1 MAAPSGG
8 SHRPDRRA
16 LSGAGLGVLAAA
28 ALWAGG
34 ARASEGGASV
44 YLLGS
49 GGPEA
54 AVLPPV
60 QGVFFANTAY
70 YYSGS
75 GGGGKQFT
83 VGGNL
88 AAGVD
93 ASIAADFASVAW
105 VPTTN
110 LAGGVLLLGAALP
123 FGGPDVKASAVLT
136 GPRGRQFTASTSD
149 STFVLGDPIL
159 TGEWGW
165 TGGKLHVTASALV
178 NIPIGDYHEGQLAN
192 LAFHRWAEDVSLA
205 STWHDAK
212 SGWDVSGKA
221 GFTFNGENPATDY
234 RTGTEFHLEGAIEKA
249 LSPAFSAGLQAYYF
263 NQVSADSGSGA
274 VLGPFEGRVTGFGG
288 EAAYNFMVGR
298 APMTLRLHA
307 TTEFDARNRLQGTA
321 VWLDFSIPLAVK
333 LPAGVGGR

>member
-1 MAAPSGG
+1 MMAAG
-8 SHRPDRRA
+8 
-16 LSGAGLGVLAAA
+16 

-34 ARASEGGASV
+34 AQASEGGASV

-54 AVLPPV
+54 AVVPPI
-60 QGVFFANTAY
+60 QGVFFANTTY

-75 GGGGKQFT
+75 SGGGKSFT
-83 VGGNL
+83 LGGNL
-88 AAGVD
+88 AAGLD
-93 ASIAADFASVAW
+93 ATIVADFPSVVW

-110 LAGGVLLLGAALP
+110 LAGGVLVLGGALP
-123 FGGPDVKASAVLT
+123 FGGPDITVSNVLT
-136 GPRGRQFTASTSD
+136 GPRERQFTGSTSD
-149 STFVLGDPIL
+149 STFVIGDPIL

-165 TGGKLHVTASALV
+165 MSGNLHVTASALI

-212 SGWDVSGKA
+212 SGWDLSGKA

-263 NQVSADSGSGA
+263 NQVSADSGAGA
-274 VLGPFEGRVTGFGG
+274 VLGPFQGRVTGVGG
-288 EAAYNFMVGR
+288 EVAYNFLL
-298 APMTLRLHA
+298 AKKPATLRLHA
-307 TTEFDARNRLQGTA
+307 ATEFDVQNRLQGTA
-321 VWLDFSIPLAVK
+321 VWLDFSVPLVLR
-333 LPAGVGGR
+333 LPDGARAH